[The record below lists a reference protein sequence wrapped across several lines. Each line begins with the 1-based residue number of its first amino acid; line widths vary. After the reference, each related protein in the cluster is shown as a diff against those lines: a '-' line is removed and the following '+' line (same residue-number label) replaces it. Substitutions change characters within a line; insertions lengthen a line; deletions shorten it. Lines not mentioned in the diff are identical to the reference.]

1 MRIPRI
7 LALSIAF
14 LILTPFAGRAVTD
27 TWSRALFS
35 DNNVSTDKNWLD
47 NTAPVSN
54 LASTDLIFGSAATPS
69 TDVVFDAPFS
79 ARTITF
85 QNVPGASDGYGIT
98 GQALNMGTGGIINND
113 PKLSAFENLV
123 SFASVTNVT
132 INAASGGLGFA
143 NTVTLPSNTLTVTG
157 SHSTEFVNISGT
169 STLTKSGSGG
179 MFWTPNIAITFDV
192 NVAGG
197 IL

>member
-1 MRIPRI
+1 LEP
-7 LALSIAF
+7 
-14 LILTPFAGRAVTD
+14 
-27 TWSRALFS
+27 ALFS
-35 DNNVSTDKNWLD
+35 DNNVSTDTNWLD
-47 NTAPVSN
+47 DTAPVSN
-54 LASTDLIFGSAATPS
+54 LASTDLIFGSAATQS

-85 QNVPGASDGYGIT
+85 QNVPGATDGYGIT
-98 GQALNMGTGGIINND
+98 GQALNIGTGGISNND

-169 STLTKSGSGG
+169 STLTKSGSGE

-197 IL
+197 FSPRRRMVRSISSRAATPSP